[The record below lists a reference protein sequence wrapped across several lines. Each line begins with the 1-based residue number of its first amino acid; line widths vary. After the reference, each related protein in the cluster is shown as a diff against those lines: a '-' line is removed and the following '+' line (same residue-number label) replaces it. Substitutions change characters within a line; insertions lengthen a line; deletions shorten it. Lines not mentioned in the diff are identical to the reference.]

1 MSLPLLVYCYVL
13 LTDHSSKIPKNP
25 ETYKL
30 LVHRGILG
38 TIGFITFNQALHYLP
53 LSLMALLSQLAP
65 IWIGI
70 AGKLFFKEN
79 FGLVHVFLTITC
91 LSGLLFIIQPEF
103 IFGESGIDALE
114 KENLLIGTIIAIIF
128 SMICAAILMM
138 IRNLK
143 GKVNVTIILYYLNF
157 FSVVSAGIGSNF
169 EGVKTLDFKDLMGL
183 AIVGVFN
190 FLAQISRNRALYLEK
205 AFLVGVGS
213 YLQLIMSYFL
223 DIFILG
229 IELSGN
235 AILGTVVVMV
245 SIVLMMYYDFR
256 KTSTN
261 IENVVLIK

>member
-1 MSLPLLVYCYVL
+1 
-13 LTDHSSKIPKNP
+13 
-25 ETYKL
+25 
-30 LVHRGILG
+30 
-38 TIGFITFNQALHYLP
+38 
-53 LSLMALLSQLAP
+53 
-65 IWIGI
+65 
-70 AGKLFFKEN
+70 
-79 FGLVHVFLTITC
+79 
-91 LSGLLFIIQPEF
+91 
-103 IFGESGIDALE
+103 
-114 KENLLIGTIIAIIF
+114 
-128 SMICAAILMM
+128 
-138 IRNLK
+138 
-143 GKVNVTIILYYLNF
+143 
-157 FSVVSAGIGSNF
+157 
-169 EGVKTLDFKDLMGL
+169 MGL